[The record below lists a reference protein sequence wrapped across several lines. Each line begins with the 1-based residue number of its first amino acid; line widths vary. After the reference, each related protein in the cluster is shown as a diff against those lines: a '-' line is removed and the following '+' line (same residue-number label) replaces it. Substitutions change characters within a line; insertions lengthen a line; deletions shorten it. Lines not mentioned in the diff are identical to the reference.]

1 MVIQGGQHLQGKMR
15 VYGAKNAAGP
25 LIAATLLCKGRA
37 RFENVPR
44 LTDIVRL
51 LEILESMGAEVLW
64 EDEHTLQIDTK
75 NIDPAALD
83 RKKMKSMRYSILLL
97 GPMLSRFKK
106 VIVPEPGGC
115 NLGNRP
121 IDVHLF
127 GLGALGAKVET
138 DETGSLYMEAK
149 ELKGNYII
157 LPEFSV
163 TGTENILMAAVL
175 AKGKTSIRLAA
186 AEPHVQELCAF
197 LNAAGAKITGVG
209 THELEIEGVRSL
221 KTPANWVINPDMI
234 EIGTFAAAAALTRG
248 KIDIYPVIP
257 THLDAIRSTLS
268 RIGVREEIKKD
279 HFIVQGVSRMKAFKL
294 QTMIYPGFP
303 TDLQAPFGLLATQC
317 HGTSLIHE
325 PMFES
330 RLGYINELIKMG
342 ANAVIADPHRVVI
355 NGPTTLHGTDIRSLD
370 LRAGATMIL
379 AGLIAEGETV
389 IHDAEIVYRGYE
401 QLDERLRALGAEIL
415 CRD

>member
-25 LIAATLLCKGRA
+25 LIAATLLCKGKA

>member
-1 MVIQGGQHLQGKMR
+1 MVIQGGQHLNGKVR
-15 VYGAKNAAGP
+15 VNGSKNAAGP
-25 LIAATLLCKGRA
+25 LIAATVLCKGKS
-37 RFENVPR
+37 RFENVPH
-44 LTDIVRL
+44 LTDIERL
-51 LEILESMGAEVLW
+51 LEILIGMGAKVDW
-64 EDEHTLQIDTK
+64 ESEHTLTIDTK
-75 NIDPAALD
+75 HIDPAKLD

-127 GLGALGAKVET
+127 ALSALGAKVES
-138 DETGSLYMEAK
+138 DDMGCFFMQAK
-149 ELKGNYII
+149 ELKGAYVI

-163 TGTENILMAAVL
+163 TGTENLLMAAVL

-186 AEPHVQELCAF
+186 AEPHVQELCRF
-197 LNAAGAKITGVG
+197 LNAAGAKITGIG
-209 THELEIEGVRSL
+209 SHELEIQGVRSL
-221 KTPANWVINPDMI
+221 MSPATWSLDPDMI

-248 KIDIYPVIP
+248 SLDIFPVVP
-257 THLDAIRSTLS
+257 AHLDAIRSLLG
-268 RIGVREEIKKD
+268 RIGVREEIKKN
-279 HFIVQGVSRMKAFKL
+279 HWHVQGVNQMKAFKL

-317 HGTSLIHE
+317 HGTTLIHE

-330 RLGYINELIKMG
+330 RLGYVNELAKMG
-342 ANAVIADPHRVVI
+342 ANAIIADTHRVVI
-355 NGPTTLHGTDIRSLD
+355 NGPSPLHGTDIRSLD

-379 AGLIAEGETV
+379 AGLIAEGQTT

-401 QLDERLRALGAEIL
+401 NLDERLRALGAEIL
-415 CRD
+415 CQD